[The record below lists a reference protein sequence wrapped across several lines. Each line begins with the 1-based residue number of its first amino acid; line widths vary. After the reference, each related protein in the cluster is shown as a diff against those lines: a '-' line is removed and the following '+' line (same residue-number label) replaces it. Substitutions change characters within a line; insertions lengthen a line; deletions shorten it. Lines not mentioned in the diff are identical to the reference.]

1 MADLHMTD
9 FYRDTARILV
19 QLYNNFPNTI
29 ILYADDIG
37 GPNTPDEF
45 GLPSARFQS
54 CFSTMLW
61 LAETGLIRYATTIRQ
76 EALDQ
81 TTLTRKALVIL
92 FSPVK
97 LAVAASDQHFYSSSD
112 ADSSLPEVSPSHIEW
127 LRIALNSQSSRLI
140 EEAVQTVLAHP
151 LWNS

>member
-19 QLYNNFPNTI
+19 QLYNHFPNTI
-29 ILYADDIG
+29 ILYADDIS

-54 CFSTMLW
+54 CFNTMLW

-81 TTLTRKALVIL
+81 TTLSRKALVIL
-92 FSPVK
+92 FSTVT
-97 LAVAASDQHFYSSSD
+97 LAVTASDRHFSTD
-112 ADSSLPEVSPSHIEW
+112 TNTDTTLPNVSLTHIEW
-127 LRIALNSQSSRLI
+127 LRTALNSQSSRLI
-140 EEAVQTVLAHP
+140 EEAVQTILAHP
-151 LWNS
+151 LLN

>member
-19 QLYNNFPNTI
+19 QLYNHFPNTI
-29 ILYADDIG
+29 ILYADDIS

-81 TTLTRKALVIL
+81 TTLSRKALVIL
-92 FSPVK
+92 FSPVT
-97 LAVAASDQHFYSSSD
+97 LAVAASDRHFSTD
-112 ADSSLPEVSPSHIEW
+112 TNTDTALPDVSLTHIEW
-127 LRIALNSQSSRLI
+127 LRTALNSQSSRLI
-140 EEAVQTVLAHP
+140 EEAVQTILAHP
-151 LWNS
+151 LLN